1 MVEQAVTPKDPALDL
16 ARRALGHV
24 LAVAPSQ
31 LRGDTPLPDI
41 GADSV
46 ALLVFADVV
55 EGFGAQAGIEAL
67 RVDSAKLRTA
77 RNVADLAGSISWRS
91 SNG

>member
-1 MVEQAVTPKDPALDL
+1 MVEQAVSSQDPAFDL

-31 LRGDTPLPDI
+31 LRGDTPLPDV

-55 EGFGAQAGIEAL
+55 EGFAAQSGVGALQIDSARL
-67 RVDSAKLRTA
+67 RVA
-77 RNVADLAGSISWRS
+77 RNVADLANSIVWRS
-91 SNG
+91 HNG